1 MNHVGIIGFGRFGKV
16 LASILQKGFDIL
28 AYDPE
33 PQNPH
38 HGVKFTDLDKVLG
51 AADLFIA
58 VPIRQFENIIQEIG
72 SNLQPQTTLI
82 DVCSV
87 KIHPEKIMK
96 KYLPDHC
103 GYIASHPMFGPDSF
117 RNGNNLKMMMFPS
130 MDRFNRYDFWQQ
142 FFSGQG
148 IQVIRMEAKKHD
160 QLAARSQGI
169 THFLGRA
176 LKDFGIQRTTID
188 TQGFRDLLD
197 LVQQTC
203 NDSWELY
210 EDLQSY
216 NPRTKEMIEEIN
228 SAVEQNRKKLSGLD
242 HA

>member
-1 MNHVGIIGFGRFGKV
+1 MTQIGIIGFGRFGKV

-38 HGVKFTDLDKVLG
+38 HGVQFTELQNILEMNHI
-51 AADLFIA
+51 FIA
-58 VPIRQFENIIQEIG
+58 VPIRQFENVVLEIV
-72 SNLQPQTTLI
+72 PQLKPETTLL

-87 KIHPEKIMK
+87 KMHPLEIMQNH
-96 KYLPDHC
+96 LPDHC

-117 RNGNNLKMMMFPS
+117 RSSNKLKMMMHPV
-130 MDRFNRYDFWQQ
+130 MDRFNKFEFWSQ

-148 IQVIRMEAKKHD
+148 IQIINMSPENHD
-160 QLAARSQGI
+160 KLAARSQGV
-169 THFLGRA
+169 THFLGRS
-176 LKDFGIQRTTID
+176 LKDFGIQRTSID

-216 NPRTKEMIEEIN
+216 NPFTKAMVEDIN
-228 SAVEQNRKKLSGLD
+228 SVVKQNRDKLSGLD